1 MKFILFKLNSKNHQ
15 KLKLKLNRNYMK
27 NKKNIRKNKKI
38 KRIKLE
44 YFIIDQFSI

>member
-38 KRIKLE
+38 KWIKLE
-44 YFIIDQFSI
+44 YFIID

>member
-1 MKFILFKLNSKNHQ
+1 MKFILFKLNSKNQ
-15 KLKLKLNRNYMK
+15 LKLKLNRNYMK

-44 YFIIDQFSI
+44 YFIID

>member
-27 NKKNIRKNKKI
+27 NKKNIRKNKKR

-44 YFIIDQFSI
+44 YFIID

>member
-1 MKFILFKLNSKNHQ
+1 MKNKNNILNIKKYQ

-44 YFIIDQFSI
+44 YFIID

>member
-27 NKKNIRKNKKI
+27 NKKNIRK
-38 KRIKLE
+38 KLILGCAKSSASVE
-44 YFIIDQFSI
+44 ESEGD

>member
-1 MKFILFKLNSKNHQ
+1 MKFILFKNHQ

-38 KRIKLE
+38 KMIKLE
-44 YFIIDQFSI
+44 YFIID

>member
-44 YFIIDQFSI
+44 NFIID

>member
-38 KRIKLE
+38 KMIKLE
-44 YFIIDQFSI
+44 YFIIY

>member
-15 KLKLKLNRNYMK
+15 KLKLKLNRKYMK

-44 YFIIDQFSI
+44 YFIID

>member
-38 KRIKLE
+38 KRIILE
-44 YFIIDQFSI
+44 YFIID

>member
-1 MKFILFKLNSKNHQ
+1 MKFILFKLNSKKPP

-44 YFIIDQFSI
+44 YFIID

>member
-38 KRIKLE
+38 KMIKLE
-44 YFIIDQFSI
+44 YFIID